1 MMDGQSD
8 GVAGAAVDFDHV
20 AAGGFDSQHGVVS
33 VIDHAGDD
41 DVLQFGADFCDHAFQ
56 QIVRQRPRRGR
67 GGQPSIDAGRFED
80 PDQNRK
86 RTFASELAQIDH
98 LLIVDFAD
106 DDPRQLHFDEH
117 GGFFPAERVL
127 LATAMACK
135 EARPRRVRKT
145 RVYPRA
151 ELEQVARLRGNFPEL
166 ADVVAHLVAACS
178 EMAGCPTYDGLLTT
192 RGNGWPCLITQLPQP
207 GMTNTEEHH
216 D

>member
-117 GGFFPAERVL
+117 GGFFPAEKDCFADELGENVCPIS
-127 LATAMACK
+127 A
-135 EARPRRVRKT
+135 T
-145 RVYPRA
+145 RVKNASIPMREAGTSCSRRRLDGPR
-151 ELEQVARLRGNFPEL
+151 L
-166 ADVVAHLVAACS
+166 AL
-178 EMAGCPTYDGLLTT
+178 
-192 RGNGWPCLITQLPQP
+192 
-207 GMTNTEEHH
+207 
-216 D
+216 